1 MNWYII
7 KTQTNRENKVADLIK
22 DQIEIDDLEDLV
34 EEVAVPE
41 EKVIQNSVSGK
52 NKIVKRRYYPG
63 YVFINAEMT
72 TDLIL
77 SIKGTNFTTGFIGGS
92 KPTAMTNPEVKK
104 MLVLNNGDTDSEPSY
119 KIQFNSGEEVRIN
132 DGPFEGF
139 NGGVKNIDYD
149 KNILTLEVQVFGRP
163 TTIDVDFSSVNKQ

>member
-22 DQIEIDDLEDLV
+22 DQIVIDDIDELV
-34 EEVAVPE
+34 EEIAVPE

-52 NKIVKRRYYPG
+52 NRIVRRRYYPG
-63 YVFINAEMT
+63 YVFINADMT
-72 TDLIL
+72 TELIL
-77 SIKGTNFTTGFIGGS
+77 AVKGTSFTTGFIGGN
-92 KPTAMTNPEVKK
+92 KPTAMTGSETKK
-104 MLVLNNGDTDSEPSY
+104 MLSLNNSDMDSEPSY
-119 KIQFNSGEEVRIN
+119 KIQFTLGEEVRIN

-139 NGGVKNIDYD
+139 NGGVESVDYD
-149 KNILTLEVQVFGRP
+149 KNILTLEVQVFGRA